1 MQDYKYHYDF
11 FCRRLDYVINIVFT
25 RKGGKG
31 GAPMSMARL
40 CFLQVLIYYPR
51 DFSPALRFIPPL
63 KNNFPH
69 SKFDL
74 SSVSNLGALD
84 SQYSEI
90 RRDGIN
96 SRNHL

>member
-25 RKGGKG
+25 RQGGKG

-51 DFSPALRFIPPL
+51 DFYPVLRFIPPL
-63 KNNFPH
+63 KKQL
-69 SKFDL
+69 SKFQ
-74 SSVSNLGALD
+74 VR
-84 SQYSEI
+84 SE
-90 RRDGIN
+90 
-96 SRNHL
+96 

>member
-40 CFLQVLIYYPR
+40 YLGQVLIYYPR
-51 DFSPALRFIPPL
+51 DFSPVLWFIPPL
-63 KNNFPH
+63 KKQL
-69 SKFDL
+69 SKFQ
-74 SSVSNLGALD
+74 VR
-84 SQYSEI
+84 SE
-90 RRDGIN
+90 
-96 SRNHL
+96 